1 MICLKWFNGEKWFD
15 LGAIIEWVT
24 TDGIDCVLMAQIVRM
39 FAFGHPLVKPDD
51 VVMTVDVNL
60 FLMTG
65 KILDPIYENPDKLA
79 WIYQFDVINL
89 NYF

>member
-1 MICLKWFNGEKWFD
+1 MNFFG
-15 LGAIIEWVT
+15 LGAEIQWVA
-24 TDGIDCVLMAQIVRM
+24 TDGMDCVLKAQIIRM

-65 KILDPIYENPDKLA
+65 NILDPIYENPEKLA
-79 WIYQFDVINL
+79 WIYQFDVKN
-89 NYF
+89 